1 MFISNGLSWKAF
13 QDFFFLDLII
23 PRLKAKFKHKKV
35 VRDEFNL
42 SRNITFFF
50 LPVLINEILY

>member
-1 MFISNGLSWKAF
+1 MFISNGLAWKVF
-13 QDFFFLDLII
+13 QDFFLDLII

-35 VRDEFNL
+35 ARDEFNL

-50 LPVLINEILY
+50 LPILINEILY